1 MDSLALAQTAEM
13 RRGLGR
19 RYGGRNRPLVDKAS
33 HYATHL
39 VAPRGHTE
47 NCRANEIATPCFQTK
62 RCATVWIYRHHNIGE
77 LGGQAKGGRVIHD
90 FLTKAGNTGQ
100 ASTQTLSCRHYASA
114 SLEIE
119 KRRS

>member
-1 MDSLALAQTAEM
+1 M
-13 RRGLGR
+13 G
-19 RYGGRNRPLVDKAS
+19 PLVDEPS
-33 HYATHL
+33 HYATHF
-39 VAPRGHTE
+39 VASRGHTE
-47 NCRANEIATPCFQTK
+47 NGGANKIATPCFQAK
-62 RCATVWIYRHHNIGE
+62 RCATVWINRHHNIGE

-114 SLEIE
+114 SLEFE